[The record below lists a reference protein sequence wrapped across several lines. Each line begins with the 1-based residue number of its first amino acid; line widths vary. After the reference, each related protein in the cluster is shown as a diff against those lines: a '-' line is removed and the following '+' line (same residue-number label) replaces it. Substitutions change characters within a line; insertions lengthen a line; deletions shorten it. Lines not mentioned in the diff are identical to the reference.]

1 MMRGALIVALA
12 AVLLTLLAPG
22 RTAAHAL
29 EPGYLEL
36 THFGGAEWRVTWRK
50 PQVQGRPMAI
60 DAVMPDGCAP
70 RRGPDPV
77 SDGRAFVSRW
87 MVTCPDGIGGGVI
100 AIEGLEATRTDVLV
114 RYTLA
119 QDASAQTQRLTPQQT
134 TFTVPPPQG
143 MSDRFVSY
151 FRLGV
156 GHILGGLDHLLFVFA
171 LLLLIRRAGPLLA
184 AITSFTVAHSV
195 SLGAAT
201 LGWIVVPAPPVEA
214 IVALSIVV
222 LAAELAQPPDCGLRL
237 TERFPWT
244 VAFLFGLLHGL
255 GFASALLKLGLP
267 RGDLPLAL
275 LAFNLGVEA
284 GQLMFIAA
292 VLVAGLFVARLL
304 RGGRAVLAPGSSSLR
319 LTAYAIGTLA
329 SVWMIDRVAGFV
341 V

>member
-1 MMRGALIVALA
+1 MIRAALILALLA
-12 AVLLTLLAPG
+12 ALLPG
-22 RTAAHAL
+22 RVAAHAL

-36 THFGGAEWRVTWRK
+36 THFGGTEWSVTWRK
-50 PQVQGRPMAI
+50 PQVRGQPMAI
-60 DAVMPDGCAP
+60 DAVLPETCAP
-70 RRGPDPV
+70 RRGPAPAF
-77 SDGRAFVSRW
+77 DGRAFVAGW
-87 MVTCPDGIGGGVI
+87 VADCPEGLGGGTI

-119 QDASAQTQRLTPQQT
+119 GEAAPQTRRLTPDAPA
-134 TFTVPPPQG
+134 FAVPPPLG
-143 MSDRFVSY
+143 PLARFADY

-156 GHILGGLDHLLFVFA
+156 DHILSGLDHLLFVFA

-195 SLGAAT
+195 SLGLAT
-201 LGWIVVPAPPVEA
+201 FGWIVVPAPPVEA
-214 IVALSIVV
+214 VVALSIVV
-222 LAAELAQPPDCGLRL
+222 LAAELAQPPGQGLRL

-255 GFASALLKLGLP
+255 GFARALLELGLP
-267 RGDLPLAL
+267 EGDVPLAL

-292 VLVAGLFVARLL
+292 VLAAGLFLARLL
-304 RGGRAVLAPGSSSLR
+304 RGGAPILAPGSPSLR

-329 SVWMIDRVAGFV
+329 SVWMIDRVAGFAT
-341 V
+341 

>member
-1 MMRGALIVALA
+1 MIRAALILALLA
-12 AVLLTLLAPG
+12 ALLPG
-22 RTAAHAL
+22 RAAAHAL

-36 THFGGAEWRVTWRK
+36 IHFSGTEWRATWRK
-50 PQVQGRPMAI
+50 PQVQGQPMAI
-60 DAVMPDGCAP
+60 DAVLPEGCMS
-70 RRGPDPV
+70 RRGPAPAF
-77 SDGRAFVSRW
+77 DGRAFVAGW
-87 MVTCPDGIGGGVI
+87 VADCPEGLGGGTI

-119 QDASAQTQRLTPQQT
+119 GEAAPQTRRLTPDAPA
-134 TFTVPPPQG
+134 FAVPPPQG
-143 MSDRFVSY
+143 PLARFADY

-156 GHILGGLDHLLFVFA
+156 DHILSGLDHLLFVFA

-195 SLGAAT
+195 SLGLAT
-201 LGWIVVPAPPVEA
+201 FGWIVVPAPPVEA
-214 IVALSIVV
+214 VVALSIVV
-222 LAAELAQPPDCGLRL
+222 LAAELAQPPGQGLRL

-255 GFASALLKLGLP
+255 GFARALLELGLP
-267 RGDLPLAL
+267 EGDVPLAL

-292 VLVAGLFVARLL
+292 VLAAGLFLARLL
-304 RGGRAVLAPGSSSLR
+304 RGGAPLLAPGSPSLR

-329 SVWMIDRVAGFV
+329 SIWMIDRVAGFAT
-341 V
+341 

>member
-1 MMRGALIVALA
+1 MIRAALILALLA
-12 AVLLTLLAPG
+12 ALLPG
-22 RTAAHAL
+22 RAAAHAL

-36 THFGGAEWRVTWRK
+36 MHFGGTEWRVTWRK
-50 PQVQGRPMAI
+50 PQVQGQPMPI
-60 DAVMPDGCAP
+60 DAVLPEGCTP
-70 RRGPDPV
+70 RRGPAPAF
-77 SDGRAFVSRW
+77 DGRAFVAGW
-87 MVTCPDGIGGGVI
+87 VADCPEGLGGGTI

-119 QDASAQTQRLTPQQT
+119 GEAAPQTRRLTPDAPA
-134 TFTVPPPQG
+134 FAVPPPQG
-143 MSDRFVSY
+143 PLARFADY

-156 GHILGGLDHLLFVFA
+156 DHILSGLDHLLFVFA

-195 SLGAAT
+195 SLGLAT
-201 LGWIVVPAPPVEA
+201 FGWIVVPAPPVEA

-222 LAAELAQPPDCGLRL
+222 LAAELAQPPGQGLRL

-244 VAFLFGLLHGL
+244 VALLFGLLHGL
-255 GFASALLKLGLP
+255 GFARALLELGLP
-267 RGDLPLAL
+267 EGDVPLAL

-292 VLVAGLFVARLL
+292 VLAAGLFLSRLL
-304 RGGRAVLAPGSSSLR
+304 RGGAPLLAPGSPSLR

-341 V
+341 A